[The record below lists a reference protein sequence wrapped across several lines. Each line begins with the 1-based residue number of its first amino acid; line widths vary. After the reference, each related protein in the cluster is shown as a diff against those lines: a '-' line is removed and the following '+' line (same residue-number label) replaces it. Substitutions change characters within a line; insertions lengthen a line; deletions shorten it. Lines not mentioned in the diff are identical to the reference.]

1 MASNYHLGYKTNV
14 VRTVSGQ
21 EVALSGTGGDSN
33 NIEIDDLYQGV
44 INCSTN
50 PNYPAGTKNMF
61 WRVSVAGK
69 IGGASGIDV
78 EVNDKIVCIADNA
91 GGTEAA
97 VGSSFV
103 IMQGNID
110 PATVAELRTGTAT
123 TVFVTPKTLA
133 DNGEIRS
140 AATPLAI
147 AGGTT
152 EQLKLTTSAAAYALN
167 IVQSAATAAALKIY
181 TGNNSAS
188 ASIIDIDSYQTSALT
203 GSDALRGIDILLD
216 SNGTDEDGTSYSCYW
231 GSFVATT
238 GGRADG
244 VVYSATLRGTTN
256 TGDTIQGIGIT
267 FGDSILDYTQNST
280 NSQAYGVRIAAQ
292 SDHIHTH
299 GQWYGVHVS
308 KTSAFTPATTA
319 DTATGLYL
327 DGTYTNA
334 IDLRGCLLAD
344 EAYTVAGSGT
354 RNHPFINVGS
364 WDSPVT
370 INNTL
375 DHVAAIQ
382 VNISNTG
389 AASTSNFA
397 AARLRSDTG
406 AASTAN
412 HYGLQTRNSI
422 AHDVSSAY
430 GINASMNFGTVSI
443 GTGSVAV
450 ISAYLEGTGNITP
463 AGSNPIDVV
472 NITNVHS
479 GTGVTNCLNVCNN
492 TASTITTLATLSNLQ
507 AGTLTDA
514 MLFDLQLGTIT
525 SVLHV
530 TNVAATTNLIKLS
543 GATNLDCF
551 IDFNDLVAE
560 DAHIIS
566 TSGTEAT
573 TWSARIKVITPDG
586 NPGWINVY
594 SASNEN
600 PV

>member
-1 MASNYHLGYKTNV
+1 MASNYHLGYKTN
-14 VRTVSGQ
+14 TVKTIGGSQ
-21 EVALSGTGGDSN
+21 VEITGRGDSN
-33 NIEIDDLYQGV
+33 SIEIDDLYQGV
-44 INCSTN
+44 IDCSTN

-78 EVNDKIVCIADNA
+78 EINDKIVCIVDTA
-91 GGTEAA
+91 GGTEAS
-97 VGSSFV
+97 VGTSFV

-140 AATPLAI
+140 AATPLAL

-167 IVQSAATAAALKIY
+167 IVQSAATASALKIY

-203 GSDALRGIDILLD
+203 GSDALRGIDVLLD
-216 SNGTDEDGTSYSCYW
+216 SNGTDENGTSYSCYW
-231 GSFVATT
+231 GTFVATT
-238 GGRADG
+238 NGRADG
-244 VVYSATLRGTTN
+244 VVYSATLRGTL
-256 TGDTIQGIGIT
+256 DTADTTQGIGIT
-267 FGDSILDYTQNST
+267 FGDSVLDFTQNNTS
-280 NSQAYGVRIAAQ
+280 SQVYGVRIAAQ

-299 GQWYGVHVS
+299 GQWYGIHIT
-308 KTSAFTPATTA
+308 KTSTYVPVMTTDA
-319 DTATGLYL
+319 STGIFLQ
-327 DGTYTNA
+327 GTYSNVF
-334 IDLRGCLLAD
+334 DLRGVSLAD
-344 EAYTVAGSGT
+344 ETYTVTGSGT
-354 RNHPFINVGS
+354 RNNAFINIGS
-364 WDSPVT
+364 WDSPVA
-370 INNTL
+370 ISNIL

-382 VNISNTG
+382 VNINNTG
-389 AASTSNFA
+389 ATSTSNFA

-406 AASTAN
+406 AATTAN
-412 HYGLQTRNSI
+412 HYGLQTRNLISHNV
-422 AHDVSSAY
+422 ASAY
-430 GINASMNFGTVSI
+430 GINASMFITTVAI

-463 AGSNPIDVV
+463 AGSNPVDVV

-543 GATNLDCF
+543 GTTNLDCL
-551 IDFNDLVAE
+551 IDFNDLTAE
-560 DAHIIS
+560 NAHIIS
-566 TSGTEAT
+566 TSGTIAT
-573 TWSARIKVITPDG
+573 TWVARIRVITPDG

-594 SASNEN
+594 SASNEA
-600 PV
+600 